1 MEQKNISKQK
11 IINLRII
18 ACVFVLG
25 MNGMNVCCWT
35 VAPDGQLPKTFP
47 VESLKQ
53 SDLFIAG
60 IQNDPRA
67 LQANPRNFA
76 ACVNEAA
83 QRASEKLL
91 IFLPPDLLELA
102 DDWKAVFTEAAENSD
117 CVFFY
122 GNYTVRGETGDIPHT
137 TREDIGD
144 ITEREDWGPVWAVNC
159 EWLNQSGGL
168 DEIHHRAAFYDL
180 LLKSFSRRCHI
191 DASLALIAEPPGNKD
206 TAALKSKLFFP
217 GRGALGGFSYLF
229 MDKEEESHIE
239 QVFYNFLK
247 RQHVWLEG
255 ERSAHPPACGGDR
268 GSDVS
273 NSPPFRGVQD
283 TLYTPPQAAGGQGG
297 VKVSVITPVY
307 NRARFIG
314 KAIQSVQNNS
324 FTDWEYIIVD
334 NGSTDGTQEMV
345 LQYAEHDSRIRLVEN
360 DQNVIALALN
370 LGVKLARGKYISQL
384 DSDDEYLPHTMQK
397 MVDALDSHPTWGLA
411 ISYYELMNEAG
422 EVLPEF
428 GVIKHEQYNRNNIL
442 RRDGAGA
449 LRCWHRSVILE
460 MGGFDEKELGQYGE
474 DYDLVLKA
482 GEKYEVGRV
491 HEVCYR
497 YRRHD
502 GNTDVLRSPEMKI
515 RNKTIARLNALDRRR
530 LLNQA

>member
-1 MEQKNISKQK
+1 MNI
-11 IINLRII
+11 
-18 ACVFVLG
+18 
-25 MNGMNVCCWT
+25 CCWT
-35 VAPDGQLPKTFP
+35 AAPEGRLPNTFP
-47 VESLKQ
+47 TASLQ
-53 SDLFIAG
+53 NANLFIAG
-60 IQNDPRA
+60 LHDDPRA
-67 LQANPRNFA
+67 LQASPLNFA

-83 QRASEKLL
+83 RRAESGLL
-91 IFLPPDLLELA
+91 VSLPPDLLALA
-102 DDWKAVFTEAAENSD
+102 DDWQSILVDAAETSD
-117 CVFFY
+117 AVFFY
-122 GNYTVRGETGDIPHT
+122 GNYAVRGVSGDTRHT
-137 TREDIGD
+137 TRQDIGD
-144 ITEREDWGPVWAVNC
+144 ITEREDWGPVWAIRC
-159 EWLNQSGGL
+159 DWLNQLGGL
-168 DEIHHRAAFYDL
+168 DETHHRAAFYDL
-180 LLKSFSRRCHI
+180 LLKSFSRRCHL
-191 DASLALIAEPPGNKD
+191 DAELAVIAAPPSNKD
-206 TAALKSKLFFP
+206 TESLKSKLFFP

-247 RQHVWLEG
+247 RQQVWLEG
-255 ERSAHPPACGGDR
+255 ERTALPAASSGGIGGGSA
-268 GSDVS
+268 SD
-273 NSPPFRGVQD
+273 SPSR
-283 TLYTPPQAAGGQGG
+283 TAGGQGG
-297 VKVSVITPVY
+297 VKVSIVTPVY

-314 KAIQSVQNNS
+314 KAIQSVQNND

-345 LQYAEHDSRIRLVEN
+345 LQYAEHDARIRLVEN
-360 DQNVIALALN
+360 DHNVIALALN
-370 LGVKLARGKYISQL
+370 IGVRLARGKYIAQL
-384 DSDDEYLPHTMQK
+384 DSDDEYLPHTLRK
-397 MVDALDSHPTWGLA
+397 MTEALDNHPNWGLA

-428 GVIKHEQYNRNNIL
+428 GVIKHEQYSRNNIL

-460 MGGFDEKELGQYGE
+460 MGGFDEKELGHYGE

-502 GNTDVLRSPEMKI
+502 DNTDVLRDPEMKI

-530 LLNQA
+530 LLNA